1 MTELARDIAL
11 ILTSVG
17 GAVLVPRM
25 LGALWKAATGR
36 ASRQRREV
44 DRMRLKADNEAHN
57 RRLSEEHAS
66 HLRRLLFEAPCVR
79 VEDIPPYPIYRKE
92 PR

>member
-11 ILTSVG
+11 ILTSAG

-25 LGALWKAATGR
+25 FGALWKAATGR

-44 DRMRLKADNEAHN
+44 DRVRSIADNEAHN
-57 RRLSEEHAS
+57 RRIAEEHAS
-66 HLRRLLFEAPCVR
+66 HLRRLLYEAPCVE
-79 VEDIPPYPIYRKE
+79 VAAIPPFPPYRKE
-92 PR
+92 TR